1 LRPQNV
7 ILIMKRYLFELI
19 DEAGNETHPWNKAFD
34 LLIIGLI
41 LASIVSIILESFEA
55 LAEQHGVFFQ
65 WFELVTV
72 IIFSIEYVL
81 RLWTAN
87 LKYPELSPLR
97 ARLKFAFSPM
107 GMIDFLAILP
117 FYLPILVHMDFR
129 FVRILRVL
137 RMLRIFKINRYT
149 KSLQLVGRVFY
160 ERRNELGV
168 TIFVTLILM
177 FISATL
183 MYYIEHDDQPKAFPD
198 IISTLWWAVATL
210 TTVGYGDV
218 YPVTGMG
225 KLISGIIAL
234 LGIGLV
240 ALPTGILGAGFIEQL
255 EKNEPSKP
263 EQDEQSLSIQQ
274 PYRFCPHCGKQLPH

>member
-1 LRPQNV
+1 
-7 ILIMKRYLFELI
+7 MKRYLFELI
-19 DEAGNETHPWNKAFD
+19 DEAGNETHPLNKAFD
-34 LLIIGLI
+34 FLIIGLI
-41 LASIVSIILESFEA
+41 LASIISIILESFA
-55 LAEQHGVFFQ
+55 PLAEQYGVFFQ
-65 WFELVTV
+65 WFELITV
-72 IIFSIEYVL
+72 VVFTIEYVL
-81 RLWTAN
+81 RLWTAD
-87 LKYPELSPLR
+87 LKYPELSPWK
-97 ARLKFAFSPM
+97 ARLKFAFSTM

-117 FYLPILVHMDFR
+117 FYLPLFVRMDFR
-129 FVRILRVL
+129 FIRILRVL
-137 RMLRIFKINRYT
+137 RMLRVFKINRYT
-149 KSLQLVGRVFY
+149 KSLQLVSRVFY

-168 TIFVTLILM
+168 TIFVTVILM

-255 EKNEPSKP
+255 EKEKNAETKKEEKP
-263 EQDEQSLSIQQ
+263 TAIQQ
-274 PYRFCPHCGKQLPH
+274 PYLYCPHCGKQLPHS